1 MYRARL
7 KGGPQFP
14 RLREWCRPSQAEV
27 VSKSRSKNQ
36 QSWGPSFSRALY
48 VKICINTIQ
57 LVADAPKSFIRLF
70 LCVPQISLAVFLTP
84 NPRIYELY
92 TSATG
97 IYLCLLAIKLST
109 LTTGWIQQGWAQLS
123 QKVKEWAIIVSSHHD
138 IISICC
144 NRTSLVGFFTI

>member
-1 MYRARL
+1 MLTFA
-7 KGGPQFP
+7 
-14 RLREWCRPSQAEV
+14 S
-27 VSKSRSKNQ
+27 
-36 QSWGPSFSRALY
+36 
-48 VKICINTIQ
+48 INTIQ